1 MALTLESSG
10 PIDLRFASPT
20 AFDTP
25 SGAVARG
32 ADEPTAFER
41 LARGLAA
48 AVDRGDALV
57 DGAENGRYERMDA
70 ATLIALQAG
79 IYRYGEAVDLC
90 AKLVDRAASAMRTI
104 LEAGR

>member
-1 MALTLESSG
+1 MAVTLEIPRLADISSVPAPFDG
-10 PIDLRFASPT
+10 P
-20 AFDTP
+20 P
-25 SGAVARG
+25 SAPAPG

-48 AVDRGDALV
+48 AVDHGDALV
-57 DGAENGRYERMDA
+57 DGTVSGRYERMDA
-70 ATLIALQAG
+70 ARLIALQAG

-90 AKLVDRAASAMRTI
+90 AKLVDRAASATRTV

>member
-1 MALTLESSG
+1 VALSLDG
-10 PIDLRFASPT
+10 PGSADASVSAP
-20 AFDTP
+20 FEVP
-25 SGAVARG
+25 SGDATPAAEG
-32 ADEPTAFER
+32 PSAFER

-48 AVDRGDALV
+48 AVDGGDALV
-57 DGAENGRYERMDA
+57 DRAAMGSYERMDA

-90 AKLVDRAASAMRTI
+90 AKLVDRMASATRTV

>member
-1 MALTLESSG
+1 MALTLEASRLVDIGSSPAPFG
-10 PIDLRFASPT
+10 GSPS
-20 AFDTP
+20 AP
-25 SGAVARG
+25 APG

-57 DGAENGRYERMDA
+57 DGAVNGRYERMDA

-90 AKLVDRAASAMRTI
+90 AKLVDRAASATRTV